1 MRVNRQ
7 EVQRVALLAR
17 LELSDAETDELVAH
31 FDTILAYMD
40 KLSELDTDRVE
51 PLAHAVDVKTGDPDR
66 STGKRGFPTLAGRL
80 RDDQVATQADANAML
95 QNAPQRQADFLK
107 VPKIIE

>member
-17 LELSDAETDELVAH
+17 LDLSEAETDELVAH
-31 FDTILAYMD
+31 FDKVLAYMD
-40 KLSELDTDRVE
+40 KLNELDTDGVE
-51 PLAHAVDVKTGDPDR
+51 PLAHAVEMETP
-66 STGKRGFPTLAGRL
+66 L
-80 RDDQVATQADANAML
+80 RDDRVTSQADADALL
-95 QNAPQRQADFLK
+95 QNAPRRQADFLK

>member
-17 LELSDAETDELVAH
+17 LDLSEAETDELVAH
-31 FDTILAYMD
+31 FDKVLAYMD
-40 KLSELDTDRVE
+40 KLNELDTDGVE
-51 PLAHAVDVKTGDPDR
+51 PLAHAVEMETP
-66 STGKRGFPTLAGRL
+66 L
-80 RDDQVATQADANAML
+80 RDDRVTSQAGADTLL

>member
-17 LELSDAETDELVAH
+17 LDLNEAETDELAAH
-31 FDTILAYMD
+31 FDKVLAYMD
-40 KLSELDTDRVE
+40 KLNELDTDGVE
-51 PLAHAVDVKTGDPDR
+51 PLAHAVEMETP
-66 STGKRGFPTLAGRL
+66 L
-80 RDDQVATQADANAML
+80 RDDRVTGQANADALL

>member
-17 LELSDAETDELVAH
+17 LDLSEAETDELVAH
-31 FDTILAYMD
+31 FDKVLAYMD
-40 KLSELDTDRVE
+40 KLNELDTDGVE
-51 PLAHAVDVKTGDPDR
+51 PLAHAVEMEAP
-66 STGKRGFPTLAGRL
+66 L
-80 RDDQVATQADANAML
+80 RDDRVTSQADADALL
-95 QNAPQRQADFLK
+95 QNAPRRQADFLR

>member
-17 LELSDAETDELVAH
+17 LELSDTETDELVAH
-31 FDTILAYMD
+31 FGKVLAYMD
-40 KLSELDTDRVE
+40 KLNELDTDGVE
-51 PLAHAVDVKTGDPDR
+51 PLAQAADMKEGDPDC
-66 STGKRGFPTLAGRL
+66 SLSKSGLPTFAGRL
-80 RDDQVATQADANAML
+80 RDDRVTTQADVDALL

-107 VPKIIE
+107 VPKIIA

>member
-17 LELSDAETDELVAH
+17 LELSEAETGELVAH
-31 FDTILAYMD
+31 FDKVLAYMD
-40 KLSELDTDRVE
+40 KLNELNTDGVE
-51 PLAHAVDVKTGDPDR
+51 PLAHAVDMKTIDPDR
-66 STGKRGFPTLAGRL
+66 SIRKRGSITFAARL
-80 RDDQVATQADANAML
+80 RDDRVTTQADADALL